1 MRNIIK
7 RYDEI
12 INKVDKLVLDK
23 DIIKQLQ
30 SSYYTENRSYLSEYP
45 SIIIYLS
52 YRLTNCDD
60 KEHSKLIRSQLNYY
74 LQELLSAIKLNS
86 TNNISLCYGFAGY
99 VYALEFLSKYSKGYD
114 DLLDTLETILVTLTR
129 DRLREIKRANIV
141 KEEYFDVIQGVSSAG
156 KYLISKEKLT
166 LEYGKL
172 VEEILCYLEELINK
186 EPAIYT
192 EYMPNEKLKK
202 KFPNGYINLG
212 VAHGIL
218 GPLYVLA
225 LGYKKFGRSEY
236 LFSVERGLRYYEETF
251 HTNKNGRIIGWNGRV
266 SVGMESEEFRFNSSW
281 CYGSLGMARV
291 LYNISK
297 IIDSKQLRELSTD
310 VFFSAINYLKSSEI
324 LNNAICH
331 GRSGTMLLFN
341 LMYLDTGEKQFKTI
355 SDNLFS
361 EIINE
366 ASDSKYMFVERDIYF
381 RGVNYDEI
389 VDYIDFGLLN
399 GVSGIVLALI
409 AQRTGNASPLDK
421 MLFMQ

>member
-1 MRNIIK
+1 MCW
-7 RYDEI
+7 
-12 INKVDKLVLDK
+12 L
-23 DIIKQLQ
+23 
-30 SSYYTENRSYLSEYP
+30 
-45 SIIIYLS
+45 
-52 YRLTNCDD
+52 
-60 KEHSKLIRSQLNYY
+60 
-74 LQELLSAIKLNS
+74 
-86 TNNISLCYGFAGY
+86 
-99 VYALEFLSKYSKGYD
+99 
-114 DLLDTLETILVTLTR
+114 
-129 DRLREIKRANIV
+129 
-141 KEEYFDVIQGVSSAG
+141 
-156 KYLISKEKLT
+156 
-166 LEYGKL
+166 
-172 VEEILCYLEELINK
+172 
-186 EPAIYT
+186 
-192 EYMPNEKLKK
+192 
-202 KFPNGYINLG
+202 
-212 VAHGIL
+212 
-218 GPLYVLA
+218 